1 MALTKQ
7 TVPPVLPNPPA
18 NTGGTPPYT
27 PPANQGLDRNT
38 EPNPAALWYLKD
50 SNRRT
55 EYKAS
60 NGQTY
65 LLSEGKH
72 PLQKQGYNYPVGND
86 QWQSYEEP
94 AQVAEN
100 PEWDYKAP
108 PAGQDGKPL
117 GMNNEPL
124 PEGAQ
129 GWTPFGEPD
138 FGGGFKG
145 WFKGALYDIY
155 DNPEKTPIAPWLE
168 GSKDGPLIVKD
179 GKLDNAALYEN
190 AKLFWGNIGANLG
203 ALGAEKTID
212 PTTGERYASAPGPL
226 GYLSQAI
233 GKTIEGAGI
242 ALDVAAQTAESG
254 LGTIAG
260 TLQDLGEGS
269 PLPEFTR
276 ESETMKGLGLQSEAG
291 EWRLPNP
298 FTKGETGWD
307 LGWAQTLT
315 NFTPPALAWNAMRAL
330 VSPPES
336 WDEIKD
342 TVADNWQASRI
353 AYSALNDEALKGEFI
368 ARLKSGEDPRLLAME
383 LGQPWQEL
391 AGKLVADPLNLFGG
405 GAKKGA
411 DLLNHAEDAFKV
423 APEIGAVMDAV
434 HGSENIT
441 EAIGVSKLDEM
452 VNAAV
457 TATTNRIDNLAKNVE
472 SFGRTATSKRHN
484 LSQRVGLTLD
494 NILGVSTR
502 KNGTL
507 DTEKVL
513 EQFDL
518 LARVTS
524 GKTDEVTQALG
535 EILGGGKAKAYD
547 ARGLLSTT
555 AQETGLLLRRML
567 DDGTGN
573 MDATK
578 FVAELSE
585 AKKGG
590 TAAMVDLVNRRLTPA
605 LEDLFPTTLERVSAI
620 ERLKEVEAGAQLAQG
635 EDLEKLQRLAA
646 LGDPGY
652 LTPLFARVHR
662 SSRPI
667 YNAVNGFLSG
677 IYMGMSPGYAFR
689 NALNNNFQ
697 MFVDLGPGAW
707 KKFSANA
714 MFDEALKWGD
724 EFASNPGV
732 GGISSA
738 AASEEIRALSN
749 PITAK
754 GYFAGLM
761 DAFKGDKDLN
771 GLQKVSQS
779 MLRVGEYFE
788 QQTAK
793 RIIGYMVDRTM
804 TALTPKAIP
813 VKELVEAV
821 GLSSE
826 QARTFQALVLRYNGD
841 LEAAYKGLRAVD
853 NISLKSVLN
862 TLSAD
867 DIQVLKDHKLWDGLV
882 QSLEDVGSKDALF
895 NTLDDLFAEQAK
907 LAKGVQS
914 EHVIAGSD
922 EYLQGVQAADITD
935 DAKALNGNKYQANM
949 SAWNEYKEGASKIY
963 RQVEQAW
970 KDAGKPLDELD
981 ALWKEFGPWVNET
994 KGHEVGRASQM
1005 FNLRVMQ
1012 EGIYGALKK
1021 PGRIDLAKLW
1031 GQIGMEGVPPS
1042 DLTRQKFKDMVF
1054 EWYYAEQN
1062 KRWSGFRD
1070 ETMLQ
1075 VETLLQRL
1083 QQLEPTT
1090 NIRPAYMKKARELYR
1105 EARAL
1110 DDAYMAKKGEQ
1121 AVMMPIQ
1128 DLVQK
1133 AVADGNNSNAI
1144 RYLAQRYG
1152 IGTPNGKLSK
1162 YYDDYIAAVLKKYG
1176 GTGRAMTL
1184 NDALKPVRE
1193 LPESWGKLMRSA
1205 AADMLDEL
1213 KTATGP
1219 IQVTPFGDEEWDIQ
1233 KLLMSDNPQFYKDL
1247 YQEGYKNRTTLM
1259 NALQRI
1265 MDGKDTATDLKYLRA
1280 MQEATFDRLQEM
1292 RGAYAELDAAILGK
1306 APDLKN
1312 ATLADAWAAFEKR
1325 VSTKGGMPQIEDL
1338 QDWLKKPSEVLNPPM
1353 GPQIASLPRTIK
1365 ESLPGL
1371 QTYLDGLKTKID
1383 EGWGIYMQGTGLT
1396 AEQEAKLSTYIS
1408 TTATAKMQEA
1418 RRLAG
1423 AVAQAQRKFTILDYG
1438 DKTNFDLALSMVMP
1452 YHFWYSRTY
1461 GNWMR
1466 RFMQDPKLLAHYARY
1481 RETLEQIH
1489 AGAPD
1494 WYKYQINTNE
1504 LLGIDSKNPW
1514 YWNLEATL
1522 NPLNGLTGTDFN
1534 MPEKRVNWLTR
1545 TMDDVARFGPSIWT
1559 PFTMATAYS
1568 LYNSGEQEAA
1578 AYWGGRLFP
1587 QTATLKAV
1595 ASLTNIRLPFSTQY
1609 NEIDP
1614 LVNMFSG
1621 GLGLDPFEQ
1630 KRVGRALGTLA
1641 QGAYVNGEWVQI
1653 SREQALDAAY
1663 AQQGEIYDLA
1673 VQYAL
1678 DQRAVPQLQSFLMGV
1693 GFKGRT
1699 QTDIQI
1705 DQMYQDYRAL
1715 WNMEANLSPDEFRQQ
1730 MDQLHTSYPW
1740 MDAVLLAK
1748 KSGPE
1753 RDRAIAFNVLGRIP
1767 PGQAGD
1773 ISELFGISP
1782 EMMAEFYENKGNL
1795 SYMTAPDRDRF
1806 MAGIIELSAALA
1818 LPENATTQ
1826 EWTIVRGQYK
1836 AMQAQGEQLFGEDI
1850 WQRVGDFMALNKL
1863 NPDAAK
1869 LMIANNPT
1877 LQAALDWKE
1886 QAVMGNEMLF
1896 TYYGGMDFLRSYY
1909 EGSMYDAAKK
1919 EFGATIFEV
1928 SGMYGQLGDQEDLLL
1943 QQYYDMKDAGD
1954 PNARAFYAANL
1965 DKDSN
1970 QKDLYLAQHPEL
1982 KAYWDLLET
1991 WRETIEEKLAGFEGK
2006 LREPL
2011 PHELRQD
2018 YNPQGVIAEPAAQ
2031 QLGYPQEP
2039 TPTWQDYQAL
2049 ISQDQSNL
2057 LEDYFAGGTL
2067 SPAMKKSLTRLAEQ
2081 LGIPYETLL
2090 FQMESSY
2097 FGEQLPTAP

>member
-1 MALTKQ
+1 MAITKQ
-7 TVPPVLPNPPA
+7 TTPPPVLPDPPA
-18 NTGGTPPYT
+18 NTGGTPAYT
-27 PPANQGLDRNT
+27 PPASENQPYSAWGRTWYPMSQTGQGLPPGSLRYLEGFGKN
-38 EPNPAALWYLKD
+38 EP
-50 SNRRT
+50 
-55 EYKAS
+55 E
-60 NGQTY
+60 
-65 LLSEGKH
+65 H

-86 QWQSYEEP
+86 AWQSYAEP

-108 PAGQDGKPL
+108 PVGQDGRPL

-138 FGGGFKG
+138 FGGGFGG

-155 DNPEKTPIAPWLE
+155 DNPEKTPIMPWL
-168 GSKDGPLIVKD
+168 DGAQDAPQVVKD
-179 GKLDNAALYEN
+179 GKIDQAAMYEN
-190 AKLFWGNIGANLG
+190 AKLFWGNIAANLG
-203 ALGAEKTID
+203 ALGAEKTTD
-212 PTTGERYASAPGPL
+212 PVTGKRYASAPGPL
-226 GYLSQAI
+226 GYLSKAI
-233 GKTIEGAGI
+233 GETIQGAGL
-242 ALDVAAQTAESG
+242 ALDVAAKTVESG
-254 LGTIAG
+254 LGTVAG

-269 PLPEFTR
+269 PIPEDLFSADYDKLK
-276 ESETMKGLGLQSEAG
+276 EVGLQSEGG

-298 FTKGETGWD
+298 FTKGETAWD
-307 LGWAQTLT
+307 LGWVQTLGSMSLGI
-315 NFTPPALAWNAMRAL
+315 PYNAMRAL

-336 WDEIKD
+336 WDEVKETWD
-342 TVADNWQASRI
+342 NNWQASRI
-353 AYSALNDEALKGEFI
+353 AFSALNDESLKGEFI
-368 ARLKSGEDPRLLAME
+368 ARYKAGEDPRLLEME
-383 LGQPWQEL
+383 LRQPWQEL
-391 AGKLVADPLNLFGG
+391 AGNLVADPLNLFGG

-411 DLLNHAEDAFKV
+411 DLLNHAEDVFKV
-423 APEIGAVMDAV
+423 APEIAAVMDTV
-434 HGSENIT
+434 HGADNLT
-441 EAIGVSKLDEM
+441 EAIGVNKLDEM
-452 VNAAV
+452 VQAAV
-457 TATTNRIDNLAKNVE
+457 SATANRLDDTAKNAKVFGSTATA
-472 SFGRTATSKRHN
+472 KRHN
-484 LSQRVGLTLD
+484 LSQRIGLTLD

-518 LARVTS
+518 LVRFTS
-524 GKTDEVTQALG
+524 GKADEVTQALG

-573 MDATK
+573 LDTAK
-578 FVAELSE
+578 FVAELAE

-590 TAAMVDLVNRRLTPA
+590 TAAMVELVNKKLTPA

-620 ERLKEVEAGAQLAQG
+620 ERLKEIEAGSALLPN
-635 EDLEKLQRLAA
+635 ENLSKLQRLAN

-707 KKFSANA
+707 KRFSANA
-714 MFDEALKWGD
+714 NLEAGLRWGE
-724 EFASNPGV
+724 EFASNPGL

-754 GYFAGLM
+754 SYMAGLM
-761 DAFKGDKDLN
+761 EAFKGDKDLN
-771 GLQKVSQS
+771 GLQRVSQS

-793 RIIGYMVDRTM
+793 RIVGYMIDRTM
-804 TALTPKAIP
+804 TALTPKAVPI
-813 VKELVEAV
+813 KELVEAV
-821 GLSSE
+821 GLSTE

-841 LEAAYKGLRAVD
+841 LEAAYKGLRSVE
-853 NISLKSVLN
+853 NISLKGVLN
-862 TLSAD
+862 TLSAED
-867 DIQVLKDHKLWDGLV
+867 VQVLKDHKLWEGLV
-882 QSLEDVGSKDALF
+882 QSLEDVGSKDNLF
-895 NTLDDLFAEQAK
+895 NTLDDLFAEQAE
-907 LAKGVQS
+907 LAKGIQS

-935 DAKALNGNKYQANM
+935 NAKALNSNKYQANM
-949 SAWNEYKEGASKIY
+949 SAWNEYKSGASNIY

-994 KGHEVGRASQM
+994 RGLEVGRASQA

-1021 PGRIDLAKLW
+1021 PGKVDLAKLW
-1031 GQIGMEGVPPS
+1031 GQFGMEGTPPAGM
-1042 DLTRQKFKDMVF
+1042 TRQQFKDLVF

-1062 KRWSGFRD
+1062 TRWSGYRD

-1075 VETLLQRL
+1075 IETFLQRL

-1090 NIRPAYMKKARELYR
+1090 NIRPAFMEKARELYR
-1105 EARAL
+1105 DARKL
-1110 DDAYMAKKGEQ
+1110 DDAYMARKGEQ
-1121 AVMMPIQ
+1121 AVMKPLQ

-1133 AVADGNNSNAI
+1133 AVAENKPANAI

-1162 YYDDYIAAVLKKYG
+1162 YYDTYIANVLNKYG
-1176 GTGRAMTL
+1176 GF
-1184 NDALKPVRE
+1184 DP
-1193 LPESWGKLMRSA
+1193 
-1205 AADMLDEL
+1205 
-1213 KTATGP
+1213 KTATLE
-1219 IQVTPFGDEEWDIQ
+1219 Q
-1233 KLLMSDNPQFYKDL
+1233 
-1247 YQEGYKNRTTLM
+1247 
-1259 NALQRI
+1259 
-1265 MDGKDTATDLKYLRA
+1265 
-1280 MQEATFDRLQEM
+1280 
-1292 RGAYAELDAAILGK
+1292 
-1306 APDLKN
+1306 
-1312 ATLADAWAAFEKR
+1312 AWQAFEAR
-1325 VSTKGGMPQIEDL
+1325 VKGKGGMPQIENL
-1338 QDWLKKPSEVLNPPM
+1338 QDWLKATGEILDPPM

-1383 EGWGIYMQGTGLT
+1383 QNWGSYIQGTGLT
-1396 AEQEAKLSTYIS
+1396 AEQETKLSAYLA
-1408 TTATAKMQEA
+1408 TTATGNMQEA

-1466 RFMQDPKLLAHYARY
+1466 RFLQDPKLLAHYARY

-1489 AGAPD
+1489 AGAPE
-1494 WYKYQINTNE
+1494 WYKYQVNTNE

-1545 TMDDVARFGPSIWT
+1545 TMDDAARFGPSIWT
-1559 PFTMATAYS
+1559 PFSILTAYS
-1568 LYNSGEQEAA
+1568 LYNTGQQEAA

-1595 ASLTNIRLPFSTQY
+1595 ASLANIRLPGSTQY
-1609 NEIDP
+1609 NELDP
-1614 LVNMFSG
+1614 LVNFFSG

-1630 KRVGRALGTLA
+1630 KRVGRALGTLG
-1641 QGAYVNGEWVQI
+1641 QGAFVNGEWVQI
-1653 SREQALDAAY
+1653 SREQGIDAAFS
-1663 AQQGEIYDLA
+1663 QQGELYDLA

-1678 DQRAVPQLQSFLMGV
+1678 DQRAIPQLQSFFMGV

-1699 QTDIQI
+1699 ETDIQI

-1740 MDAVLLAK
+1740 MDSVLLAK

-1753 RDRAIAFNVLGRIP
+1753 RDRALAFNVLGRIP

-1782 EMMAEFYENKGNL
+1782 EMMAEFYDNKGNL

-1806 MAGIIELSAALA
+1806 MAGVVELSAALA

-1836 AMQAQGEQLFGEDI
+1836 AMQANGEQLFGEDI

-1886 QAVMGNEMLF
+1886 QAVMGNELLF
-1896 TYYGGMDFLRSYY
+1896 TYYGGMDFLRTYY
-1909 EGSMYDAAKK
+1909 ESMMWDTAKK
-1919 EFGATIFEV
+1919 EFGATIFET
-1928 SGMYGQLGDQEDLLL
+1928 SGEYGRLGEQEKLLWQEYNRL
-1943 QQYYDMKDAGD
+1943 DDAGD
-1954 PNARAFYAANL
+1954 PSAKAFYATYL
-1965 DKDSN
+1965 DRDSN
-1970 QKDLYLAQHPEL
+1970 QKDLYLKAHPEL
-1982 KAYWDLLET
+1982 EAYWKLKDTWLL
-1991 WRETIEEKLAGFEGK
+1991 TIEEKLAGFEGK

-2018 YNPQGVIAEPAAQ
+2018 YTPEGVIAEPAAAE
-2031 QLGYPQEP
+2031 LGYPQEQ
-2039 TPTWQDYQAL
+2039 TPAWQDYQQL
-2049 ISQDQSNL
+2049 LSQEQSNL
-2057 LEDYFAGGTL
+2057 LEDYFAGGNL
-2067 SPAMKKSLTRLAEQ
+2067 SPAMKKSIERLAET
-2081 LGIPYETLL
+2081 LGVSYDELL

-2097 FGEQLPTAP
+2097 FGEQVPATP